1 MPIQLDKT
9 DIQIIE
15 TLQND
20 GRTMYKDIAQKVGV
34 SLPTV
39 RARISRLVELG
50 VIKKFTV
57 IIDPDRIYGKVRGLV
72 LVQVDPSNVEEALM
86 KLSSMKAVREI
97 YLTAGSSPIA
107 LKVEARDLDEL
118 GQMTS
123 KRLTGIKGVTGCSC
137 LVITKTG
144 KEEYG
149 ASVEADV
156 MIQFKCD
163 FCGAPIF
170 GKPYIEYID
179 GGRYYFNAEE
189 CAKAYKH
196 RKVHKEEDVG
206 EERKTKYEPFQS
218 PPKT

>member
-1 MPIQLDKT
+1 MPIQLDKN
-9 DIQIIE
+9 DVQIIE
-15 TLQND
+15 MLQND
-20 GRTMYKDIAQKVGV
+20 GRIMYKDIARKVGV

-39 RARISRLVELG
+39 SSRIQRLTELG

-57 IIDPDRIYGKVRGLV
+57 IVDPDRIYGKVRGL
-72 LVQVDPSNVEEALM
+72 LLLQVDPSNVEDAAA
-86 KLSSMKAVREI
+86 KLSSMKEVREI
-97 YLTAGSSPIA
+97 YMTAGSSPLA
-107 LKVEARDLDEL
+107 VKVEARDLDEL
-118 GQMTS
+118 GQLAS
-123 KRLTGIKGVTGCSC
+123 KKLSGIKGVTSCSC

-156 MIQFKCD
+156 MIQFKCE

-196 RKVHKEEDVG
+196 RKIHKEE
-206 EERKTKYEPFQS
+206 ELTEKLQS
-218 PPKT
+218 HKFP